1 MTPPSPPPNAPVCCL
16 TLIRANKTEEMS
28 LLAARVRVLGA
39 LFGYNLLA
47 HCQDIKSCPRQAGR
61 WLVSLSVCVRP
72 APCPH
77 SPCWSDSLRVHT
89 PRVGQTVSTVLD
101 IRPVSHCR
109 TVFSVQCSVFSV
121 VITGLQV
128 GGRWNFGVIWDK
140 SLVNLEKFSK
150 EGCQRHIFFVCER
163 YRVL

>member
-1 MTPPSPPPNAPVCCL
+1 MFITIDDEIIGCRNIWLFFNKQVNGWGLEWRDLPRELLHSGLTQWIVKGRWWSICWVSWLYISRETPHPPPNAPVCCL

-28 LLAARVRVLGA
+28 LLAGRVRVLGA

-77 SPCWSDSLRVHT
+77 SPCPHS
-89 PRVGQTVSTVLD
+89 P
-101 IRPVSHCR
+101 
-109 TVFSVQCSVFSV
+109 
-121 VITGLQV
+121 
-128 GGRWNFGVIWDK
+128 
-140 SLVNLEKFSK
+140 
-150 EGCQRHIFFVCER
+150 
-163 YRVL
+163 